1 MGIIWD
7 FNDESISGNTN
18 SDNDNIGLSIIP
30 VSSAK
35 QPFGKWKEYQSK
47 IAPISLWHSHYQNQG
62 TVGIITGKV
71 SGNLECIDVD
81 VKNDPKKTIMTEYSK
96 LIPDD
101 LLGRLIIQT
110 TPNNGFHLIYRCPEA
125 VIGKSQKLALNS
137 IQEVIIETR
146 GEGGYFCTSKD
157 NNEIKQGKFDLLNL
171 NVDIPV
177 ITKQE
182 RELLLDLA
190 RSLTRWF
197 PSEGDDNSKND
208 KQFTY
213 TEPAINEF
221 NNKYS
226 IIDLFLRH
234 NWSVVKQDDQKVF
247 LKREGS
253 SAPYSGYYF
262 KDTKTFICFSTST
275 EFTPSKPYNHFQILK
290 LLEGKNDFSTTVKL
304 LPSYGFEIQSKSDK
318 ITSDDIAHYLNDI
331 GVRYDLFIQDLTF
344 NGDIIDERLYNTI
357 YINLKKH
364 FEKEISRQRF
374 EEVIKS
380 NYIQQINPILEF
392 IKVNSERNPIGT
404 FEKWLDC
411 LELKNKSVDK
421 SIVLEY
427 LKKWYVGMI
436 AQALDGQYPNEFF
449 LTLISVE
456 QGVGKTTFL
465 RNYTLPTELHNYR
478 KEHSLSFDDDFKVLM
493 SQALLIVDDEMDGR
507 TYEADKTF
515 KNVLSNSNLTTR
527 RKYDRR
533 ISTLKRRC
541 SFAGSGNNLFVVR
554 EQQNRRI
561 IPIEIEK
568 IYFAK
573 LGEIDLVDLFME
585 AYNLYVTG
593 FQYSYQHS
601 DRASLLKL
609 YDDYVQKSDVDYLVD
624 DNIQHPETIG
634 DIFHLT
640 VLDIVL
646 SLTNKYPSCG
656 KRINVPTIGKMMVE
670 RGFQSSR
677 KGQGKATCYAVSKS
691 SRILPMLDDNSQSWR
706 INYGELMD

>member
-1 MGIIWD
+1 MGELIWD
-7 FNDESISGNTN
+7 FNSGST
-18 SDNDNIGLSIIP
+18 SGDSPTIGLSIIP

-35 QPFGKWKEYQSK
+35 IPFKEWKEYQSK
-47 IAPISLWHSHYQNQG
+47 VAPISLWHPHYQNQG

-71 SGNLECIDVD
+71 SGNVEIIDVD
-81 VKNDPKKTIMTEYSK
+81 IKNDPKKTIMAEYSA

-101 LLGRLIIQT
+101 LLRKLIIQT

-125 VIGKSQKLALNS
+125 DIDRNQKLALNS
-137 IQEVIIETR
+137 LKEVIIETR
-146 GEGGYFCTSKD
+146 GEGGYFCTSKV
-157 NNEIKQGKFDLLNL
+157 NNQIKQGTFDLQNL

-182 RELLLDLA
+182 RQLLLDLA

-197 PSEGDDNSKND
+197 PTEGDDNSKSE
-208 KQFTY
+208 KQFIYT

-226 IIDLFLRH
+226 IIDLFIKH
-234 NWSVVKQDDQKVF
+234 NWSVVKQDEQKVF

-262 KDTKTFICFSTST
+262 KETKTFFCFSTST

-290 LLEGKNDFSTTVKL
+290 LLEGKNDYRTTVNL
-304 LPSYGFEIQSKSDK
+304 LPSFGFVIQSKSDK
-318 ITSDDIAHYLNDI
+318 ITSDDIANYLNNI

-380 NYIQQINPILEF
+380 EYINTVNPILEF
-392 IKVNSERNPIGT
+392 IKTNSERNPIGT

-427 LKKWYVGMI
+427 LKRWYVGMI
-436 AQALDGQYPNEFF
+436 AQALDGQYPNEYF

-515 KNVLSNSNLTTR
+515 KNVLSNNNLTTR

-568 IYFAK
+568 IHFAK

-624 DNIQHPETIG
+624 DNIQHPETLG
-634 DIFHLT
+634 DIFYLT

-646 SLTNKYPSCG
+646 SLTNKYPSCS

-677 KGQGKATCYAVSKS
+677 RGQTKVTCYAVSKS
-691 SRILPMLDDNSQSWR
+691 SRILPMLDDDSQSWR
-706 INYGELMD
+706 INYGDYVG